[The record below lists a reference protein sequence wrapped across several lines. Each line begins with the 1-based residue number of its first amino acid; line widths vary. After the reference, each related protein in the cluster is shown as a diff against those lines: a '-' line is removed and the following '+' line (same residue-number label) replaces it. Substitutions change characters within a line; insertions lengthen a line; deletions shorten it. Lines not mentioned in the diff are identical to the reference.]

1 MGQEERSV
9 ASTQVTQTGLAENVD
24 LHLPR
29 TGTRERE
36 RVGLVAY
43 TAIATGVLG
52 ALIYASVEGL
62 DSWGHLV
69 VLAGIVLATI
79 GVMIAVDPLRRD

>member
-1 MGQEERSV
+1 M
-9 ASTQVTQTGLAENVD
+9 ANTQVTQTGLTEHVD

-29 TGTRERE
+29 TGTRDGE
-36 RVGLVAY
+36 RVAVVAY

-62 DSWGHLV
+62 HSWGHLA